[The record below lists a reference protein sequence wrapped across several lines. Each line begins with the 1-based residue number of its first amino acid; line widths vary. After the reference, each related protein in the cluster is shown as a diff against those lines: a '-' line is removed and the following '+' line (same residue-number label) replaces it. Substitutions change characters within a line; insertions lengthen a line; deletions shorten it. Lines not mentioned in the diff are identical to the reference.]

1 MEEIVSLNNYIN
13 DWVDELPDDIKSGF
27 LRYFENEKNK
37 NRMIDVDKLKSFID
51 SANKIKSYFSE
62 NSVDGFRFDMKL
74 NPERSNI
81 GRVIVNFDKAYLDTG
96 FDIKDLSDNFSY
108 IEVALM
114 NDNKVQIEFG
124 MRNLF
129 IEM

>member
-1 MEEIVSLNNYIN
+1 MNNYIN
-13 DWVDELPDDIKSGF
+13 DWVNELPDDIKSGF

-62 NSVDGFRFDMKL
+62 NSVNGFKFDIKL
-74 NPERSNI
+74 NPESSDI
-81 GRVIVNFDKAYLDTG
+81 GRVVINFNSACLDSG
-96 FDIKDLSDNFSY
+96 FDVKDLSDNFSY

-114 NDNKVQIEFG
+114 NDNEIQLEFG
-124 MRNLF
+124 MRNLLK
-129 IEM
+129 EM

>member
-1 MEEIVSLNNYIN
+1 MEVIVSLNNYIN
-13 DWVDELPDDIKSGF
+13 DWVNELPDDIKSGF

-62 NSVDGFRFDMKL
+62 NSVNGFKFDIKL
-74 NPERSNI
+74 NPESSDI
-81 GRVIVNFDKAYLDTG
+81 GRVVINFNSACLDSG
-96 FDIKDLSDNFSY
+96 FDVKDLSDNFSY

-114 NDNKVQIEFG
+114 NDNEIQLEFG
-124 MRNLF
+124 MRNLLK
-129 IEM
+129 EM

>member
-13 DWVDELPDDIKSGF
+13 DWVNELPDDIKSGF

-37 NRMIDVDKLKSFID
+37 NRMIDIDKLKSFIN

-62 NSVDGFRFDMKL
+62 NSVNGFKFDIKL
-74 NPERSNI
+74 NPESSDI
-81 GRVIVNFDKAYLDTG
+81 GRVVINFNSACLDSG
-96 FDIKDLSDNFSY
+96 FDVKDLSDNFSY

-114 NDNKVQIEFG
+114 NDNEIQLEFG
-124 MRNLF
+124 MRNLLK
-129 IEM
+129 EM

>member
-1 MEEIVSLNNYIN
+1 MEVIVSLNNYIN
-13 DWVDELPDDIKSGF
+13 DWVNELPDDIKSGF

-62 NSVDGFRFDMKL
+62 NSVNRFKFDIKL
-74 NPERSNI
+74 NPESSDI
-81 GRVIVNFDKAYLDTG
+81 GRVVINFNSACLDSG
-96 FDIKDLSDNFSY
+96 FDVKDLSDNFSY

-114 NDNKVQIEFG
+114 NDNEIQLEFG
-124 MRNLF
+124 MRNLLK
-129 IEM
+129 EM